1 MQWQLIVDIPL
12 KDLILEPEKYLPTNS
27 EVETYIICR
36 LGNDSQIAAES
47 LRQVKGAGI
56 VKDVIGGLKAW
67 SKQVDS
73 HLPQYWWKG

>member
-1 MQWQLIVDIPL
+1 MPL
-12 KDLILEPEKYLPTNS
+12 KDLVLEPEKYLPADS
-27 EVETYIICR
+27 GLDTYIICR
-36 LGNDSQIAAES
+36 LGNDSQIAAQS

-73 HLPQYWWKG
+73 YLPQY